1 MAVSS
6 VENPEVKGNSIYFT
20 DDYWD
25 RMDEDYS
32 YGGHDMGIFSLEDGT
47 IEPLLDS
54 NQQRFEPTPFWISL
68 S

>member
-6 VENPEVKGNSIYFT
+6 VENQELKGNSIYFT

-25 RMDEDYS
+25 RMDEDYC

-47 IEPLLDS
+47 IEPLFYS
-54 NQQRFEPTPFWISL
+54 NQQRYEPSPFWISL

>member
-6 VENPEVKGNSIYFT
+6 VENREVKGNSIYFT

-25 RMDEDYS
+25 RIDEDYC

-47 IEPLLDS
+47 IEPLLDC
-54 NQQRFEPTPFWISL
+54 
-68 S
+68 